1 MSLADRTPP
10 TVEEYNAYK
19 ERFSNWGRWG
29 AGDQL
34 GTLNHIT
41 TDVRTAASGLVR
53 KGRTVSCA
61 RPIATAAV
69 ASGPR
74 NPTPA
79 DHRMVNI
86 GEGGCADYIG
96 VSYHGFINTHI
107 DALCHIF
114 SADKQLYNGRPTSD
128 VAEDGAKNNSIEHW
142 RSGIVTRGVLYDV
155 PRHRGVDHVTL
166 GAPVHGWELQDI
178 AKAEGVTPQAGD
190 AVLVRMG
197 ATAFWTAQPDFE
209 QPWAAPGL
217 HASALEFL
225 YETDAALL
233 GWDLMEAGGQ
243 GEYGAP
249 SLPIHSIAIPYMGL
263 PLLDNAILDELA
275 TACAELERWH
285 FLLVVAPLV
294 VNGGTGS
301 PVNPI
306 AIL

>member
-1 MSLADRTPP
+1 MSLANHTPP

-41 TDVRTAASGLVR
+41 EETRRAATALVR
-53 KGRTVSCA
+53 DGRTVSCA
-61 RPIATAAV
+61 QPIATAQV
-69 ASGPR
+69 MSGAR

-79 DHRMVNI
+79 DHRMNV
-86 GEGGCADYIG
+86 GAGGCGDYIG
-96 VSYHGFINTHI
+96 VSFHGFINTHI

-114 SADKQLYNGRPTSD
+114 TADRQLYNGRPATE
-128 VAEDGAKNNSIEHW
+128 VTEQGAKTNSIEHW
-142 RSGIVTRGVLYDV
+142 RNGIVTRGVLYDV
-155 PRHRGVDHVTL
+155 PRHRGVDHVTFE
-166 GAPVHGWELQDI
+166 APVHGWELSDI
-178 AKAEGVTPQAGD
+178 AAAENVTPQTGD

-197 ATAFWTAQPDFE
+197 ATAFWAANPDFD
-209 QPWAAPGL
+209 QPWRAPGL

-225 YETDAALL
+225 YEHNAALL
-233 GWDLMEAGGQ
+233 GWDLMEAPGQ
-243 GEYGAP
+243 EEYGAP
-249 SLPIHSIAIPYMGL
+249 ALPIHSIAIPYMGL
-263 PLLDNAILDELA
+263 PLLDNANFDELA
-275 TACAELERWH
+275 AACSELVRWE
-285 FLLVVAPLV
+285 FLLVIAPLV